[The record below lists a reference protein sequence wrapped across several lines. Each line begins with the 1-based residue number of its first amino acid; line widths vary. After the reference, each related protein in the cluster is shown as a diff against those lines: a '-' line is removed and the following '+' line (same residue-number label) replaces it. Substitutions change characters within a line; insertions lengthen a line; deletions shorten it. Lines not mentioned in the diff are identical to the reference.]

1 MDPFRVGV
9 YIYMGKTEY
18 LLCPVAAL
26 LSYIERWGLD
36 QGPLFRLEDKCPL
49 TRDKFVRV
57 VRQALKAAGYDEE
70 KYAGH
75 SFRIRVVTTV
85 AAAGIEDSL
94 IKTLGGWQSTAYIHF
109 QHV

>member
-1 MDPFRVGV
+1 
-9 YIYMGKTEY
+9 MGKTEC

-26 LSYIERWGLD
+26 LSYIEKRGLD
-36 QGPLFRLEDKCPL
+36 PGPLSRLEDKCPL
-49 TRDKFVRV
+49 TRDKFVRE

-75 SFRIRVVTTV
+75 SFWIGAATTA

-94 IKTLGGWQSTAYIHF
+94 IKSLGR
-109 QHV
+109 